1 MAKPK
6 LDAAHSAETRGL
18 HTLAP
23 NAGSQDLKVDLMGK
37 VAAVHKL
44 IPESPEV
51 STDQIIAD
59 IPKYVP
65 EGVVISSMVVKPFAF
80 GLNIIEVTSMM
91 NDAEGLIEK
100 FEDALRTVPNIQG
113 VEADTI
119 TLV

>member
-1 MAKPK
+1 
-6 LDAAHSAETRGL
+6 
-18 HTLAP
+18 
-23 NAGSQDLKVDLMGK
+23 
-37 VAAVHKL
+37 
-44 IPESPEV
+44 
-51 STDQIIAD
+51 
-59 IPKYVP
+59 
-65 EGVVISSMVVKPFAF
+65 MVVKPFAF